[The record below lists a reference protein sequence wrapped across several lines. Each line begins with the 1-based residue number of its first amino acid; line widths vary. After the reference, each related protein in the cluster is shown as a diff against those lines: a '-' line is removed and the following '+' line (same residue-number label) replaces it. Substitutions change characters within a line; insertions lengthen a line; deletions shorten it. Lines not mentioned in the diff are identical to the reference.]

1 MRLLADENVPVPS
14 IRLLRTAG
22 YVVDAMIEIAPG
34 TADPEVLAHAREN
47 GQILITFD
55 RDFGELVYHR
65 GSAVPAGIIYLRVSP
80 ADPEEAG
87 RVLLGLFAIDELQLE
102 GRFTVV
108 DTDRIRQRPLLAV
121 E

>member
-1 MRLLADENVPVPS
+1 MRLLADENVPVAR
-14 IRLLRTAG
+14 IRLLRNAG
-22 YVVDAMIEIAPG
+22 YVVEAMIELAPG
-34 TADPEVLAHAREN
+34 TPDPDVLSHARQH
-47 GQILITFD
+47 GQFLITFD

-65 GSAVPAGIIYLRVSP
+65 GSAVPPGIIYLRMSP

-87 RVLLGLFAIDELQLE
+87 RVLLNLFAVEELQLE

-108 DTDRIRQRPLLAV
+108 DTDRIRQRPLLKL

>member
-1 MRLLADENVPVPS
+1 VRLLADENVPAPS
-14 IRLLRTAG
+14 IRLLRNAG
-22 YVVDAMIEIAPG
+22 YVVEAMRELAPG
-34 TADPEVLAHAREN
+34 TPDPEVLSHARERE
-47 GQILITFD
+47 QVLITFD

-65 GSAVPAGIIYLRVSP
+65 GSAVPAGIIYLRLSP

-87 RVLLGLFAIDELQLE
+87 RVLLNLFTLEELRFE

-108 DTDRIRQRPLLAV
+108 DTERIRQRPLLKL

>member
-14 IRLLRTAG
+14 IHLLRTAG
-22 YVVDAMIEIAPG
+22 YAVEAMIELAPG
-34 TADPEVLAHAREN
+34 TSDPEVLAHARQH

-65 GSAVPAGIIYLRVSP
+65 GSVVPAGIIYLRLSP

-87 RVLLGLFAIDELQLE
+87 RVLLDLFAVEELELE

-108 DTDRIRQRPLLAV
+108 DTDRIRQRPLPNL

>member
-1 MRLLADENVPVPS
+1 
-14 IRLLRTAG
+14 
-22 YVVDAMIEIAPG
+22 MIELASG
-34 TADPEVLAHAREN
+34 TPDPEVLSHARQH

-65 GSAVPAGIIYLRVSP
+65 GSAVPPGIIYLRLSP

-87 RVLLGLFAIDELQLE
+87 RVLLNLFAVEELQLE

-108 DTDRIRQRPLLAV
+108 DTDRIRQRPLLKV

>member
-1 MRLLADENVPVPS
+1 MPLLADENVPVPS

-22 YVVDAMIEIAPG
+22 YAVEAMIELAPG
-34 TADPEVLAHAREN
+34 TPDPEVLSHARQN

-65 GSAVPAGIIYLRVSP
+65 GNPAPAGIVYLRLSP

-87 RVLLGLFAIDELQLE
+87 RVLLNVFALAELQLE

-108 DTDRIRQRPLLAV
+108 DTDRIRQRPLLKL

>member
-1 MRLLADENVPVPS
+1 MHLLADENVPVPS
-14 IRLLRTAG
+14 IRMLRAAG
-22 YVVDAMIEIAPG
+22 YVVEAMIELAPG
-34 TADPEVLAHAREN
+34 TPDPEVLSHARRH

-65 GSAVPAGIIYLRVSP
+65 GSAVPAGIVYLRLSP

-87 RVLLGLFAIDELQLE
+87 RVLLALFALEDLLLE

-108 DTDRIRQRPLLAV
+108 DTDRIRQRPLLNPG
-121 E
+121 

>member
-1 MRLLADENVPVPS
+1 MRLLADENVPMPS

-22 YVVDAMIEIAPG
+22 YEVEAMSELAPG
-34 TADPEVLAHAREN
+34 TPDPDVLAHARQH
-47 GQILITFD
+47 GQILMTFD

-65 GSAVPAGIIYLRVSP
+65 GNAVPPGIIYLRLSP

-87 RVLLGLFAIDELQLE
+87 RALLGLFAIEELQLE

-108 DTDRIRQRPLLAV
+108 DTDRIRQRPLLKL

>member
-1 MRLLADENVPVPS
+1 VRLLADENVPAPS
-14 IRLLRTAG
+14 IRLLRNAG
-22 YVVDAMIEIAPG
+22 YVVEAMRELAPG
-34 TADPEVLAHAREN
+34 TLDPEVLSHACEH

-65 GSAVPAGIIYLRVSP
+65 GSAAPAGIIYLRLSP

-87 RVLLGLFAIDELQLE
+87 RVLLGLFTLDEIQLE

-108 DTDRIRQRPLLAV
+108 DADRIRQRPLLKL

>member
-1 MRLLADENVPVPS
+1 MHLLADENVPVPS
-14 IRLLRTAG
+14 IRLLRDAG
-22 YVVDAMIEIAPG
+22 YAVEAMIELAPG
-34 TADPEVLAHAREN
+34 TADPDVLSHARQY

-65 GSAVPAGIIYLRVSP
+65 GSAVPPGVIYLRLSP

-87 RVLLGLFAIDELQLE
+87 RVLLNLFVVEDLQLE

-108 DTDRIRQRPLLAV
+108 DTDRIRQRPLLKV

>member
-22 YVVDAMIEIAPG
+22 YVIEAMIELAPG
-34 TADPEVLAHAREN
+34 TPDPEVLSHARQH

-55 RDFGELVYHR
+55 RDFGGLVYHR
-65 GSAVPAGIIYLRVSP
+65 GNAVPPGIIYLRLSP
-80 ADPEEAG
+80 IDPEEAG
-87 RVLLGLFAIDELQLE
+87 RVLLNLFAVAELQLE

-108 DTDRIRQRPLLAV
+108 DTDRVRQRPLLKL

>member
-22 YVVDAMIEIAPG
+22 YEVEAMIELAPG
-34 TADPEVLAHAREN
+34 TPDPEVLSHARQH

-65 GSAVPAGIIYLRVSP
+65 GSAVPAGIIYLRLSP

-87 RVLLGLFAIDELQLE
+87 RVLLDLFAVEELRLE

-108 DTDRIRQRPLLAV
+108 DTDRIRQRPLLNL

>member
-1 MRLLADENVPVPS
+1 MHLLADENVPVPS
-14 IRLLRTAG
+14 IRLLRNAG
-22 YVVDAMIEIAPG
+22 HVVEAMIELAPG
-34 TADPEVLAHAREN
+34 TSDIVVLSHARQH

-65 GSAVPAGIIYLRVSP
+65 GSPAPAGIIYLRLSP

-87 RVLLGLFAIDELQLE
+87 RVLVDLFSVEELQME

-108 DTDRIRQRPLLAV
+108 DTDRIRQRPLLRL